1 MRKLY
6 LHPAKRRD
14 NAPSGIILASD
25 KAEDDNEGAA
35 LIHIDP
41 AGLAMGDDEADNLAE
56 EICRR
61 WNAGNA

>member
-14 NAPSGIILASD
+14 KAPAGTILVSND
-25 KAEDDNEGAA
+25 AEDDNEGVA

-41 AGLAMGDDEADNLAE
+41 TGLAMGDDEADSLAE

-61 WNAGNA
+61 WNYQNG